1 MENNKINEG
10 ALTKQIKTLVMQE
23 RYEEAMKV
31 LDEIEVSKIRN
42 ISILCLVGEVYMGLK
57 RYDEAEQILLRVY
70 EKNPNTRRILDLLTT
85 LYIDKGEYSEAEYYY
100 KEFIGVASR
109 DLHRYILR
117 YRLDKGKGER
127 LSVLIDT
134 LEKLKDYEYI
144 EEWAYELAT
153 LYEASGE
160 TKKCIHECDE
170 IVLWFGHGE
179 YVDKAI
185 ALKCKLTGEPL
196 PEISTVEQHRVEE
209 EQRAAHEKQLTESIG
224 AEMGIEGFAGADYEG
239 SIDLDLIQRAMDGA
253 APEAADEPIVET
265 AVTEDTLQDEV
276 IVEEPVLEENEE
288 LTLEENEEPT
298 LEENEEPTLEENE
311 ESAGSAEGEETQ
323 DAAMAVDARNTDSE
337 TVNADGNTADD
348 DGHAESAD
356 EDSEAEQPDE
366 ENEKSHIA
374 HLFSSLMFGRK
385 EKEKHFDWSTLKLA
399 KEKGEKPD
407 EIELAAAAITA
418 AQSQESQA
426 GEKDEDIFLHEE
438 MPVEEM
444 SENTVAEDAPEKEVP
459 ESEEAEDAAIS
470 TEGLSEEDADFFGK
484 LMGEDLV
491 ADYTRSQDSEE
502 EIIVDDDGV
511 SEDTVIIDDDDDDSE
526 NEAPEA
532 AAAED
537 EIIIDGDD
545 EKDEVIP
552 ETKEDTLD
560 DLFGIAGEVHE
571 DELVDDDDED
581 EVISEDDS
589 SSQNDSADEEEDE
602 DDEEDEISDDI
613 HASDTVLDIFGT
625 VTGVESIK
633 SQLAKTFTK
642 FEDPAL
648 DNMDLLAPYDINF
661 VVTGYDMSVKSQ
673 IAIGIAKALNT
684 YGICDKNKLVRA
696 TAQDLNGRDFSM
708 IFEKLKGGC
717 LIIDGAGMLDDKAAG
732 IIVDFVQQDNQDVA
746 IVLEGE
752 EDKIKELFRKYP
764 VLHSKF
770 LNIIH
775 IGKYN
780 ENELVQLAEGY
791 AKKKGYEISGPG
803 AASLKTLLRERM
815 QDGYS
820 VDYEDIM
827 AIIEEAIASLE
838 KRNMK
843 NLFMTVLDNKYEEAA
858 MFMLQPEDF
867 KNINIPD

>member
-239 SIDLDLIQRAMDGA
+239 SIDLDLIQRAMDEA

-265 AVTEDTLQDEV
+265 AVTEDTLRDEV
-276 IVEEPVLEENEE
+276 IVEEPV
-288 LTLEENEEPT
+288 

-323 DAAMAVDARNTDSE
+323 DAAMAVDAGNADSE

-511 SEDTVIIDDDDDDSE
+511 SEDTVIIDDDDDSE

-571 DELVDDDDED
+571 DELIDDDDED

-717 LIIDGAGMLDDKAAG
+717 LIIDGADMLDDKAAG

>member
-265 AVTEDTLQDEV
+265 AVTEDTLRDEV

-288 LTLEENEEPT
+288 L
-298 LEENEEPTLEENE
+298 TLEENE

-323 DAAMAVDARNTDSE
+323 DAAMAVDAGNTDSE

-348 DGHAESAD
+348 DGHAESADEDSEAEQPD

-511 SEDTVIIDDDDDDSE
+511 SEDTVIIDDDDDSE

-571 DELVDDDDED
+571 DELIDDDDED

-717 LIIDGAGMLDDKAAG
+717 LIIDGADMLDDKAAG

-791 AKKKGYEISGPG
+791 AKKIGYEISGPG

>member
-288 LTLEENEEPT
+288 
-298 LEENEEPTLEENE
+298 PTLEENE

-323 DAAMAVDARNTDSE
+323 DAAMAVDAGNTDSE

-511 SEDTVIIDDDDDDSE
+511 SEDTVIIDDDDSE

>member
-265 AVTEDTLQDEV
+265 AVTEDTLRDEV
-276 IVEEPVLEENEE
+276 IVEEPV
-288 LTLEENEEPT
+288 
-298 LEENEEPTLEENE
+298 LEENE

-323 DAAMAVDARNTDSE
+323 DAAMAVDAGNTDSE

-356 EDSEAEQPDE
+356 EDSEAEQLDE

-399 KEKGEKPD
+399 QEKGEKPD

-571 DELVDDDDED
+571 DELIDDDDED

>member
-265 AVTEDTLQDEV
+265 AVTEDTLRDEV
-276 IVEEPVLEENEE
+276 IVEEPV
-288 LTLEENEEPT
+288 

-323 DAAMAVDARNTDSE
+323 DAAMAVDAGNTDSE

-366 ENEKSHIA
+366 DSEAEQPDEENEKSHIA
-374 HLFSSLMFGRK
+374 HLFSSLMFGR
-385 EKEKHFDWSTLKLA
+385 KEKHFDWSTLKLA

-502 EIIVDDDGV
+502 EIIVDDDGE
-511 SEDTVIIDDDDDDSE
+511 SEDTVIIDDDDDSE

-571 DELVDDDDED
+571 DELIDDDDED
-581 EVISEDDS
+581 EVISEDDC

-717 LIIDGAGMLDDKAAG
+717 LIIESADMLDDKAAG

>member
-70 EKNPNTRRILDLLTT
+70 EKNSNTRRILDLLTT

-239 SIDLDLIQRAMDGA
+239 SIDLDLIQRAIDGA
-253 APEAADEPIVET
+253 ASEAADEPIGET
-265 AVTEDTLQDEV
+265 AVTEDTLRDEV
-276 IVEEPVLEENEE
+276 IVEEPVV
-288 LTLEENEEPT
+288 
-298 LEENEEPTLEENE
+298 EENEEPTLEENE

-323 DAAMAVDARNTDSE
+323 DAAMAVDAGNTDSE

-444 SENTVAEDAPEKEVP
+444 SEDTVAEDAPEKEVP

-502 EIIVDDDGV
+502 EIIVDDDGE
-511 SEDTVIIDDDDDDSE
+511 SEDTVIIDDDDDSE

-571 DELVDDDDED
+571 DELIDDDDED

-717 LIIDGAGMLDDKAAG
+717 LIIEGAGMLDDKAAG

-746 IVLEGE
+746 IVLEGK
-752 EDKIKELFRKYP
+752 EDKIKELFGKYP

>member
-265 AVTEDTLQDEV
+265 AVTEDTLRYEV
-276 IVEEPVLEENEE
+276 IVEEPV
-288 LTLEENEEPT
+288 

-323 DAAMAVDARNTDSE
+323 DAAMAVDAGNTDSE

-348 DGHAESAD
+348 DGHAESVD

-418 AQSQESQA
+418 AQSQESQE

-571 DELVDDDDED
+571 DELIDDDDED

>member
-209 EQRAAHEKQLTESIG
+209 EQRAAHEKQMTESIG

-265 AVTEDTLQDEV
+265 AVTEDILRDEV
-276 IVEEPVLEENEE
+276 IVEEPV
-288 LTLEENEEPT
+288 
-298 LEENEEPTLEENE
+298 LEENE

-323 DAAMAVDARNTDSE
+323 DAAMAVDAGNTDSE

-348 DGHAESAD
+348 DGHAESAY

-399 KEKGEKPD
+399 KEKGES
-407 EIELAAAAITA
+407 L
-418 AQSQESQA
+418 
-426 GEKDEDIFLHEE
+426 
-438 MPVEEM
+438 
-444 SENTVAEDAPEKEVP
+444 
-459 ESEEAEDAAIS
+459 
-470 TEGLSEEDADFFGK
+470 
-484 LMGEDLV
+484 
-491 ADYTRSQDSEE
+491 TRSNWLLQRSLPPRARR
-502 EIIVDDDGV
+502 VRQ
-511 SEDTVIIDDDDDDSE
+511 
-526 NEAPEA
+526 ARRM
-532 AAAED
+532 
-537 EIIIDGDD
+537 
-545 EKDEVIP
+545 K
-552 ETKEDTLD
+552 
-560 DLFGIAGEVHE
+560 
-571 DELVDDDDED
+571 
-581 EVISEDDS
+581 
-589 SSQNDSADEEEDE
+589 
-602 DDEEDEISDDI
+602 
-613 HASDTVLDIFGT
+613 IF
-625 VTGVESIK
+625 S
-633 SQLAKTFTK
+633 F
-642 FEDPAL
+642 
-648 DNMDLLAPYDINF
+648 M
-661 VVTGYDMSVKSQ
+661 
-673 IAIGIAKALNT
+673 
-684 YGICDKNKLVRA
+684 
-696 TAQDLNGRDFSM
+696 
-708 IFEKLKGGC
+708 
-717 LIIDGAGMLDDKAAG
+717 
-732 IIVDFVQQDNQDVA
+732 
-746 IVLEGE
+746 
-752 EDKIKELFRKYP
+752 RKC
-764 VLHSKF
+764 
-770 LNIIH
+770 
-775 IGKYN
+775 
-780 ENELVQLAEGY
+780 
-791 AKKKGYEISGPG
+791 
-803 AASLKTLLRERM
+803 LLRKCQR
-815 QDGYS
+815 
-820 VDYEDIM
+820 I
-827 AIIEEAIASLE
+827 
-838 KRNMK
+838 RW
-843 NLFMTVLDNKYEEAA
+843 
-858 MFMLQPEDF
+858 
-867 KNINIPD
+867 

>member
-265 AVTEDTLQDEV
+265 AVTEDTLRDEV

-288 LTLEENEEPT
+288 LTLEENEE
-298 LEENEEPTLEENE
+298 
-311 ESAGSAEGEETQ
+311 SAGSAEGEEAQ
-323 DAAMAVDARNTDSE
+323 NAAMAVDAGNTDSE

-348 DGHAESAD
+348 DGHAESADEDSEAEQPD

-571 DELVDDDDED
+571 DELIDDDDED

-684 YGICDKNKLVRA
+684 YGCDKNKLVRA

-717 LIIDGAGMLDDKAAG
+717 LIIDGADMLDDKAAG

-803 AASLKTLLRERM
+803 EASLKTLLRERM